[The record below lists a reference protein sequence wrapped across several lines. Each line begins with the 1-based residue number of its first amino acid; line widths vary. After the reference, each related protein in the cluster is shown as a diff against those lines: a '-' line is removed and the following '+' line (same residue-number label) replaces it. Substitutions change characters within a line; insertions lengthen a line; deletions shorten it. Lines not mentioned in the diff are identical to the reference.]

1 MSLSVKKEP
10 IENRSLFRL
19 SNDETKSFK
28 ILPIRSMSVTNPI
41 EMNVAQT
48 LTAADAR
55 SGEESAAKAGVN
67 AELI

>member
-1 MSLSVKKEP
+1 MSLSKNQLVWG
-10 IENRSLFRL
+10 RSLLRL

-48 LTAADAR
+48 LTAAEAR
-55 SGEESAAKAGVN
+55 SGEESAPKAGVN